1 MSIIH
6 QKVVQILRVAFP
18 PIQKNI
24 GLKGIL
30 LNSIFYREYSPESS
44 ETKIVFTN

>member
-6 QKVVQILRVAFP
+6 QKVVQILRVVCLL
-18 PIQKNI
+18 IQRNI
-24 GLKGIL
+24 VSKGIL
-30 LNSIFYREYSPESS
+30 IKSIFYREYSPESS